1 MNKSIID
8 IIKLQN
14 SKYRKFLIMNNST
27 YQLLKRELG
36 MEDFEELI
44 NYKNLII
51 CISLDDSLTLIV
63 SWLSFYLI
71 L

>member
-1 MNKSIID
+1 
-8 IIKLQN
+8 
-14 SKYRKFLIMNNST
+14 MNNST

-63 SWLSFYLI
+63 S
-71 L
+71 

>member
-63 SWLSFYLI
+63 S
-71 L
+71 

>member
-51 CISLDDSLTLIV
+51 CI
-63 SWLSFYLI
+63 
-71 L
+71 